1 MTKLSTVVLVCGLQ
15 VGVLKTWAE
24 SSAPETL
31 ELWSALASRK
41 DRQTKSEFCERI
53 ASEERGMVARQA
65 GADVVEF
72 AETIAR
78 ALARSSNEERLQVM
92 AEKFDHLRWQE
103 AAASS
108 AELVSGGTRVRERVK
123 GASWTLEQAAA
134 VLAHYG
140 RTIENSKRQVDSALR
155 AFRWNSEQEKQLRV
169 DPIGMMATGWR
180 RISCM
185 KNEKEQYGCRR
196 GEDIY
201 LVRILTSPLVACRFP
216 DKMDSYS
223 SQYWVRV
230 GSTGLK
236 IVEIEI
242 SGVKIARQSKDEL
255 VNRYVLTDGS
265 SAANSSAVLTSAG
278 LMGLESQRVLRLWRR
293 WTQPASRL
301 PASTPDH

>member
-1 MTKLSTVVLVCGLQ
+1 MVLAGGLQ
-15 VGVLKTWAE
+15 VLPGGVSKTWAE
-24 SSAPETL
+24 SSAPQVLTS
-31 ELWSALASRK
+31 WSALASR
-41 DRQTKSEFCERI
+41 DIQQPKSELCELV
-53 ASEERGMVARQA
+53 ADEERGMVARQA

-72 AETIAR
+72 AEATAR
-78 ALARSSNEERLQVM
+78 ALARSSTEGQLQMV

-108 AELVSGGTRVRERVK
+108 AELASGGERVREKVM
-123 GASWTLEQAAA
+123 GSSWTLEQAAA
-134 VLAHYG
+134 VLVHYN

-155 AFRWNSEQEKQLRV
+155 AFRWNSEQEKQLRA
-169 DPIGMMATGWR
+169 DPIGMKATGWR

-196 GEDIY
+196 GEDLY
-201 LVRILTSPLVACRFP
+201 LVRILMSPLVACRFP
-216 DKMDSYS
+216 DKMDSYL

-230 GSTGLK
+230 GPGGLK

-255 VNRYVLTDGS
+255 VNRYVLTEGS
-265 SAANSSAVLTSAG
+265 SAAKSSTILTNAS

-293 WTQPASRL
+293 WIEPASRL
-301 PASTPDH
+301 PASTPEH